1 MKEKKDIT
9 DFDKKALFNKE
20 IKPLL
25 DEIYKLCYLNEIPMY
40 YCFAIKGDNNKG
52 INTYHTNALIPESFN
67 MVTEDERFKDYFRY
81 NQGINT
87 DEKKDIFSNFSN
99 MDFGKLQ
106 SYQEETT
113 LENEDFDD
121 FE

>member
-1 MKEKKDIT
+1 
-9 DFDKKALFNKE
+9 
-20 IKPLL
+20 
-25 DEIYKLCYLNEIPMY
+25 MY